1 MGVHLTQTMTCTP
14 PGTLGTYNCWAHW
27 KLHSAAVMHLPLAA
41 CSALSAKPLH
51 AARGS
56 RRLRAFLTS
65 MLPSPDFEQEHRLQP
80 RRCCSALT

>member
-41 CSALSAKPLH
+41 CSALSATATACRK
-51 AARGS
+51 G
-56 RRLRAFLTS
+56 F
-65 MLPSPDFEQEHRLQP
+65 QEAKGLLDINVAI
-80 RRCCSALT
+80 S